1 MATNIDKDTQT
12 DSISQLVTLQVLVNK
27 KTPNGYDLLYLR
39 NIDQREIKPSPEIKS
54 DEVDDNSAQST
65 NLPCTPKETPQIPIQ
80 TETLLL
86 QNVQQINKPSA
97 QQETLGY

>member
-1 MATNIDKDTQT
+1 MTYCI
-12 DSISQLVTLQVLVNK
+12 
-27 KTPNGYDLLYLR
+27 

-54 DEVDDNSAQST
+54 DEVDDNSAQSK

-97 QQETLGY
+97 QQETLKGY